1 MAKLTIS
8 KMANLYGLSRGA
20 LYDKVSKGILTATLN
35 EQGQKVIDMV
45 DMIVLY
51 GEAKTD
57 KTIQVEQQPTVQNS
71 SIQTELDSIELYKKM
86 LEMSENS
93 RLKAEQ
99 REDRLFNEI
108 SNLREEIKELKL
120 VLGYTH
126 PIQKEN
132 IKQQPTV
139 QNSSI
144 EQQDYTELNSTKDCS
159 NNVKTPNKQS
169 DIHINKIIEEEE
181 PEKRGF
187 WSRFFLPNG

>member
-51 GEAKTD
+51 GEAKTN
-57 KTIQVEQQPTVQNS
+57 KAVQTEQQQTVQNS
-71 SIQTELDSIELYKKM
+71 SIQTESDSIELYKKM

-108 SNLREEIKELKL
+108 SSLREELKELKL
-120 VLGYTH
+120 VLGYT
-126 PIQKEN
+126 PYIQKKSTE
-132 IKQQPTV
+132 QQPTV
-139 QNSSI
+139 QNNSI
-144 EQQDYTELNSTKDCS
+144 EQQNHTELNSKKTS
-159 NNVKTPNKQS
+159 LNSVKKPNKQG
-169 DIHINKIIEEEE
+169 DININKIIEEE

>member
-20 LYDKVSKGILTATLN
+20 LYDKVSKGVLTATLN

-51 GEAKTD
+51 GEAKID
-57 KTIQVEQQPTVQNS
+57 KTVQVEQQPTIQNS

-86 LEMSENS
+86 LEMSENA

-120 VLGYTH
+120 VLGYTP

-132 IKQQPTV
+132 VEQQPTV

-144 EQQDYTELNSTKDCS
+144 KQQDYTELNNKKDSS
-159 NNVKTPNKQS
+159 NSVKTPNKQS
-169 DIHINKIIEEEE
+169 DIHINKIIEEE

-187 WSRFFLPNG
+187 WSRFFLPND

>member
-20 LYDKVSKGILTATLN
+20 LYDKVSKGVLTATLN

-51 GEAKTD
+51 GEAKVN
-57 KTIQVEQQPTVQNS
+57 KPVQIEQQPTVQNS
-71 SIQTELDSIELYKKM
+71 SIKTELDSIELYKKM

-120 VLGYTH
+120 VLGYTPNIH
-126 PIQKEN
+126 KEN
-132 IKQQPTV
+132 TEQQPTV
-139 QNSSI
+139 QNSSM
-144 EQQDYTELNSTKDCS
+144 EQQRHTELDTKQDSLNSI
-159 NNVKTPNKQS
+159 KTPDKQS
-169 DIHINKIIEEEE
+169 DIHIKKIIEEE
-181 PEKRGF
+181 PKKRGF

>member
-57 KTIQVEQQPTVQNS
+57 KAVQIEQQPTVQNG

-86 LEMSENS
+86 LEMSENA

-120 VLGYTH
+120 VLGYT
-126 PIQKEN
+126 PNIQKEN
-132 IKQQPTV
+132 TEQQQTV
-139 QNSSI
+139 QNSST
-144 EQQDYTELNSTKDCS
+144 EQQSHIELNNKKDSS
-159 NNVKTPNKQS
+159 NSVKTPNKQS
-169 DIHINKIIEEEE
+169 DIHINKIVEEE

>member
-57 KTIQVEQQPTVQNS
+57 KAVQIEQQPTIQNS

-86 LEMSENS
+86 LEMSENA

-99 REDRLFNEI
+99 REDKLFNEI
-108 SNLREEIKELKL
+108 SSLREEIKELKL
-120 VLGYTH
+120 VLGYT
-126 PIQKEN
+126 PPTQKED
-132 IKQQPTV
+132 IEQQQTI

-144 EQQDYTELNSTKDCS
+144 EQQDYTELNSKKDSS
-159 NNVKTPNKQS
+159 NSVKTPNKQS
-169 DIHINKIIEEEE
+169 DIHINKIIEEE

>member
-20 LYDKVSKGILTATLN
+20 LYDKVSKGILKATLN

-57 KTIQVEQQPTVQNS
+57 KAVQIEQQPTVQNS

-86 LEMSENS
+86 LEMSENA

-120 VLGYTH
+120 VLGYTP

-132 IKQQPTV
+132 VEQQPTV

-144 EQQDYTELNSTKDCS
+144 KQQDYTELNNKKDSS
-159 NNVKTPNKQS
+159 NSVKTPNKQS
-169 DIHINKIIEEEE
+169 DIHINKIIEEE

-187 WSRFFLPNG
+187 WSRFFLPND

>member
-20 LYDKVSKGILTATLN
+20 LYDKVSKGILSATLN

-57 KTIQVEQQPTVQNS
+57 KAVQIEQQPTVQNS
-71 SIQTELDSIELYKKM
+71 SIQTELDNIELYKKM
-86 LEMSENS
+86 LEMSENA

-108 SNLREEIKELKL
+108 SSLREEIKELKL
-120 VLGYTH
+120 VLGYT
-126 PIQKEN
+126 PNTKKEN
-132 IKQQPTV
+132 IEQQSTV

-144 EQQDYTELNSTKDCS
+144 EQQDYTELNSKKDSS
-159 NNVKTPNKQS
+159 NSVKTQNKKSNIQ
-169 DIHINKIIEEEE
+169 INKIIEEE

>member
-57 KTIQVEQQPTVQNS
+57 KAVKIEQQPTVQNS

-86 LEMSENS
+86 LEMSENA

-108 SNLREEIKELKL
+108 SSLREEIKELKL
-120 VLGYTH
+120 VLGYT
-126 PIQKEN
+126 PPTQKED
-132 IKQQPTV
+132 IEQQPTI
-139 QNSSI
+139 QNSLI
-144 EQQDYTELNSTKDCS
+144 EQQDYTELNSKKDSS
-159 NNVKTPNKQS
+159 NSVKTPNKQS
-169 DIHINKIIEEEE
+169 DIHINKIIEEE

>member
-51 GEAKTD
+51 GEAKTN
-57 KTIQVEQQPTVQNS
+57 KAVQVEQQQTVQNS

-86 LEMSENS
+86 LEMSENA

-108 SNLREEIKELKL
+108 SSLREELKEFKL
-120 VLGYTH
+120 VLGYT
-126 PIQKEN
+126 PYTQKESTE
-132 IKQQPTV
+132 QQPTV
-139 QNSSI
+139 QNNSI
-144 EQQDYTELNSTKDCS
+144 EQQNHTELNSKNDSLNC
-159 NNVKTPNKQS
+159 VKTPNKQG
-169 DIHINKIIEEEE
+169 DIHINKIIEEE
-181 PEKRGF
+181 PKKRGF

>member
-51 GEAKTD
+51 GEAKID
-57 KTIQVEQQPTVQNS
+57 KTVQVEQQPTIQNS

-86 LEMSENS
+86 LEMSENA

-108 SNLREEIKELKL
+108 SSLREEIKELKL
-120 VLGYTH
+120 VLGYTPSTH
-126 PIQKEN
+126 KEK
-132 IKQQPTV
+132 IEQQPTV

-144 EQQDYTELNSTKDCS
+144 EQQDHTELNSKKDSS
-159 NNVKTPNKQS
+159 NSVKTPNKKS
-169 DIHINKIIEEEE
+169 DTHINKIIEEE
-181 PEKRGF
+181 PKKRGF

>member
-108 SNLREEIKELKL
+108 SSLREELKELKL
-120 VLGYTH
+120 VLGYT
-126 PIQKEN
+126 PYIQKESTEQ
-132 IKQQPTV
+132 KPTV
-139 QNSSI
+139 QNNSI
-144 EQQDYTELNSTKDCS
+144 EQQNHTELNSKKTS
-159 NNVKTPNKQS
+159 LNSVKTSNKQG
-169 DIHINKIIEEEE
+169 DIHINKIIEEES
-181 PEKRGF
+181 EKRGF

>member
-51 GEAKTD
+51 GEAKTN
-57 KTIQVEQQPTVQNS
+57 KAVQTEQQQTVQNS
-71 SIQTELDSIELYKKM
+71 SIQTESDSIELYKKM

-99 REDRLFNEI
+99 REYSLFNEI
-108 SNLREEIKELKL
+108 SSLREELKELKL
-120 VLGYTH
+120 VLGYT
-126 PIQKEN
+126 PYIQKKVLN
-132 IKQQPTV
+132 NNRQFKTIQ
-139 QNSSI
+139 
-144 EQQDYTELNSTKDCS
+144 LNS
-159 NNVKTPNKQS
+159 KTIQN
-169 DIHINKIIEEEE
+169 
-181 PEKRGF
+181 
-187 WSRFFLPNG
+187 

>member
-51 GEAKTD
+51 GEAKID
-57 KTIQVEQQPTVQNS
+57 KTVQVEQQPTIQNS

-86 LEMSENS
+86 LEMSENA

-120 VLGYTH
+120 VLGYTP

-132 IKQQPTV
+132 VEQQPTV

-144 EQQDYTELNSTKDCS
+144 KQQDYTELNNKKDSS
-159 NNVKTPNKQS
+159 NSVKTPNKQS
-169 DIHINKIIEEEE
+169 DIHINKIIEEE

-187 WSRFFLPNG
+187 WSRFFLPND

>member
-51 GEAKTD
+51 GEAKID
-57 KTIQVEQQPTVQNS
+57 KTVQVEQQPTIQNS

-86 LEMSENS
+86 LEMSENA

-120 VLGYTH
+120 VLGYTP

-132 IKQQPTV
+132 VEQQQTV

-144 EQQDYTELNSTKDCS
+144 KQQDYTELNNKKDSS
-159 NNVKTPNKQS
+159 NSVKTPNKQS
-169 DIHINKIIEEEE
+169 DIHINKIIEEE

-187 WSRFFLPNG
+187 WSRFFLPND

>member
-57 KTIQVEQQPTVQNS
+57 KAVQIEQQPTVQNS

-86 LEMSENS
+86 LEMSES
-93 RLKAEQ
+93 ARLKAEQ

-108 SNLREEIKELKL
+108 SSLREEIKELKL
-120 VLGYTH
+120 VLGYTPPTH
-126 PIQKEN
+126 KEN
-132 IKQQPTV
+132 IEQQQTV

-144 EQQDYTELNSTKDCS
+144 EQQGYTELNSKKDSS
-159 NNVKTPNKQS
+159 NSVKTPNKQS
-169 DIHINKIIEEEE
+169 DIHINKIIEEE

-187 WSRFFLPNG
+187 WSNFFLPNG

>member
-51 GEAKTD
+51 GEAKTN
-57 KTIQVEQQPTVQNS
+57 KAVQIEQQQTVQNS

-108 SNLREEIKELKL
+108 SSLREELKELKL
-120 VLGYTH
+120 VLGYT
-126 PIQKEN
+126 PYIQKESTE
-132 IKQQPTV
+132 QQPTV
-139 QNSSI
+139 QNNSI
-144 EQQDYTELNSTKDCS
+144 EQQNHTELNSKKTS
-159 NNVKTPNKQS
+159 LNSVKTPNKQG
-169 DIHINKIIEEEE
+169 DIHINKIIEEE

>member
-57 KTIQVEQQPTVQNS
+57 KAVQIEQQPTVQNS

-108 SNLREEIKELKL
+108 SSLREEIKELKL
-120 VLGYTH
+120 VLGYTP

-132 IKQQPTV
+132 VEQQPTV

-144 EQQDYTELNSTKDCS
+144 KQQDYTELNNKKDSS
-159 NNVKTPNKQS
+159 NSVKTPNKQS
-169 DIHINKIIEEEE
+169 DIHINKIIEEE

-187 WSRFFLPNG
+187 WSRFFLPND

>member
-57 KTIQVEQQPTVQNS
+57 KAVQIEQQPTVQNS

-108 SNLREEIKELKL
+108 SSLREELKL
-120 VLGYTH
+120 VLGYT
-126 PIQKEN
+126 PYTQKESTE
-132 IKQQPTV
+132 QQPTV
-139 QNSSI
+139 QNNSI
-144 EQQDYTELNSTKDCS
+144 EQQKRQFKLRQNTK
-159 NNVKTPNKQS
+159 
-169 DIHINKIIEEEE
+169 
-181 PEKRGF
+181 
-187 WSRFFLPNG
+187 

>member
-51 GEAKTD
+51 GEAKID
-57 KTIQVEQQPTVQNS
+57 KTVQVEQQPTIQNS

-108 SNLREEIKELKL
+108 SSLREEIKELKL
-120 VLGYTH
+120 VLGYTPSTH
-126 PIQKEN
+126 KEK
-132 IKQQPTV
+132 IEQQPTV

-144 EQQDYTELNSTKDCS
+144 EQQDHTELNSKKDSS
-159 NNVKTPNKQS
+159 NSVKTPNKQS
-169 DIHINKIIEEEE
+169 DIHINKIIEEE

-187 WSRFFLPNG
+187 WSKFFLPNG

>member
-20 LYDKVSKGILTATLN
+20 LYDKVSKGILSATLN

-57 KTIQVEQQPTVQNS
+57 KAVQIEQQPTVQNS
-71 SIQTELDSIELYKKM
+71 SIQTGLDSIELYKKM
-86 LEMSENS
+86 LEMSENA

-108 SNLREEIKELKL
+108 SSLREEIKELKL
-120 VLGYTH
+120 ILGYT
-126 PIQKEN
+126 PNTKKEN
-132 IKQQPTV
+132 IEQQPTV

-144 EQQDYTELNSTKDCS
+144 EQQDYTELNSKKDSS
-159 NNVKTPNKQS
+159 NSVKTQNKQS
-169 DIHINKIIEEEE
+169 NIQINKIIEEE

>member
-57 KTIQVEQQPTVQNS
+57 KAVQIEQQPTVQNS

-108 SNLREEIKELKL
+108 SSLREEIKELKL
-120 VLGYTH
+120 VLGYTPSTH
-126 PIQKEN
+126 KEK
-132 IKQQPTV
+132 IERQPTV

-144 EQQDYTELNSTKDCS
+144 EQQDHTELNSKKDSS
-159 NNVKTPNKQS
+159 NSVKTPNKQS
-169 DIHINKIIEEEE
+169 DIHINKIIEEE

-187 WSRFFLPNG
+187 WSKFFLPNG

>member
-20 LYDKVSKGILTATLN
+20 LYDKVSKGILSATLN

-57 KTIQVEQQPTVQNS
+57 KAVQIEQQPTVQNS

-86 LEMSENS
+86 LEMSENA

-108 SNLREEIKELKL
+108 SSLREEIKELKL
-120 VLGYTH
+120 VLGYT
-126 PIQKEN
+126 PNTKKEN
-132 IKQQPTV
+132 IEQQPTV

-144 EQQDYTELNSTKDCS
+144 EQQDYTELNSKKDSS
-159 NNVKTPNKQS
+159 NSVKTQNKQS
-169 DIHINKIIEEEE
+169 NIQINKIIEEE

>member
-51 GEAKTD
+51 GEAKTN
-57 KTIQVEQQPTVQNS
+57 KAVQIEQQPTVQNS

-108 SNLREEIKELKL
+108 SSLREEIKELKL
-120 VLGYTH
+120 VLSYT
-126 PIQKEN
+126 PSTQKEKN
-132 IKQQPTV
+132 EQQPTV

-144 EQQDYTELNSTKDCS
+144 EQQDHTELNSKKDSS
-159 NNVKTPNKQS
+159 NSVKTPNKKS
-169 DIHINKIIEEEE
+169 DTHINKIIEEE
-181 PEKRGF
+181 PKKRGF

>member
-51 GEAKTD
+51 GEAKMD
-57 KTIQVEQQPTVQNS
+57 KAVQIEQQPTVQNS

-86 LEMSENS
+86 LEMSENA

-120 VLGYTH
+120 VLGYTP

-132 IKQQPTV
+132 VEQQPTV

-144 EQQDYTELNSTKDCS
+144 KQQDYTELNNKKDSS
-159 NNVKTPNKQS
+159 NSVKTPNKQS
-169 DIHINKIIEEEE
+169 DIHINKIIEEE

-187 WSRFFLPNG
+187 WSRFFLPND

>member
-57 KTIQVEQQPTVQNS
+57 KAVQIEQQPTVQNS

-86 LEMSENS
+86 LEMSENA

-120 VLGYTH
+120 VLGYTP

-132 IKQQPTV
+132 VEQQPTV

-144 EQQDYTELNSTKDCS
+144 KQQDYTELNNKKDSS
-159 NNVKTPNKQS
+159 NSVKTPNKQS
-169 DIHINKIIEEEE
+169 DIHINKIIEEE

-187 WSRFFLPNG
+187 WSRFFLPND

>member
-57 KTIQVEQQPTVQNS
+57 KAVQIEQQPTIQNS

-86 LEMSENS
+86 LEMSENA

-108 SNLREEIKELKL
+108 SSLREEIKELKL
-120 VLGYTH
+120 VLGYT
-126 PIQKEN
+126 PNTKKEN
-132 IKQQPTV
+132 IEQQPTV

-144 EQQDYTELNSTKDCS
+144 EQQDYTELNSKKDSS
-159 NNVKTPNKQS
+159 NSVKTQNKQS
-169 DIHINKIIEEEE
+169 NIQINKIIEEE
-181 PEKRGF
+181 PKKRGF

>member
-51 GEAKTD
+51 GEAKTN
-57 KTIQVEQQPTVQNS
+57 KSVQGEQQQTVQNS

-86 LEMSENS
+86 LEMSENA

-108 SNLREEIKELKL
+108 SSLREELKELKL
-120 VLGYTH
+120 VLGYT
-126 PIQKEN
+126 PYTQKESN
-132 IKQQPTV
+132 EQQPTV
-139 QNSSI
+139 QNNSI
-144 EQQDYTELNSTKDCS
+144 EQQNPTELNSKKDSLNCIKRS
-159 NNVKTPNKQS
+159 NKQG
-169 DIHINKIIEEEE
+169 DIHINKIIEEE
-181 PEKRGF
+181 PKKRGF

>member
-20 LYDKVSKGILTATLN
+20 LYDKVSKGILSATLN

-57 KTIQVEQQPTVQNS
+57 KAIQIEQQPTVQNS

-86 LEMSENS
+86 LEMSENA

-108 SNLREEIKELKL
+108 SSLREEIKELKL
-120 VLGYTH
+120 VLGYT
-126 PIQKEN
+126 PNTKKEN
-132 IKQQPTV
+132 IEQQPTV

-144 EQQDYTELNSTKDCS
+144 EQQDYTELNSKKDSS
-159 NNVKTPNKQS
+159 NSVKTQNKQS
-169 DIHINKIIEEEE
+169 NIQINKIIEEE

>member
-57 KTIQVEQQPTVQNS
+57 KAVQIEQQPTVQNS
-71 SIQTELDSIELYKKM
+71 SIKTELDSIELYKKM
-86 LEMSENS
+86 LEMSENA

-120 VLGYTH
+120 VLGYTP

-132 IKQQPTV
+132 VEQQPTV

-144 EQQDYTELNSTKDCS
+144 KQQDYTELNNKKDSS
-159 NNVKTPNKQS
+159 NSVKTPNKQS
-169 DIHINKIIEEEE
+169 DIHINKIIEEE

-187 WSRFFLPNG
+187 WSKFFLPNG

>member
-51 GEAKTD
+51 GEAKTN
-57 KTIQVEQQPTVQNS
+57 KAVQIEQQQTVQNS

-86 LEMSENS
+86 LEMSENN

-108 SNLREEIKELKL
+108 SSLREELKELKL
-120 VLGYTH
+120 VLGYT
-126 PIQKEN
+126 PYIQKESTE
-132 IKQQPTV
+132 QQPTV
-139 QNSSI
+139 QNNSI
-144 EQQDYTELNSTKDCS
+144 EQQNHTELNSKKTS
-159 NNVKTPNKQS
+159 LNSVKTPNKQG
-169 DIHINKIIEEEE
+169 DIHINKIIEEE

>member
-57 KTIQVEQQPTVQNS
+57 KAVQIEQQPTVQNS

-86 LEMSENS
+86 LEMSENA

-108 SNLREEIKELKL
+108 SSLREEIKELKL
-120 VLGYTH
+120 VLGYT
-126 PIQKEN
+126 PPTQKED
-132 IKQQPTV
+132 IEQQPTI

-144 EQQDYTELNSTKDCS
+144 EQQDCTKLNSKKYSS
-159 NNVKTPNKQS
+159 NSVKTPNKQS
-169 DIHINKIIEEEE
+169 DIHINKIIEEE

>member
-51 GEAKTD
+51 GEAKTN
-57 KTIQVEQQPTVQNS
+57 KSVQVEQQQTVQNS

-86 LEMSENS
+86 LEMSENA

-108 SNLREEIKELKL
+108 SSLREELKELKL
-120 VLGYTH
+120 VLGYT
-126 PIQKEN
+126 PYIQKESTE
-132 IKQQPTV
+132 QQPTV
-139 QNSSI
+139 QNNSI
-144 EQQDYTELNSTKDCS
+144 EQQNHTELNSKKTS
-159 NNVKTPNKQS
+159 LNSVKTPNKQG
-169 DIHINKIIEEEE
+169 DIHINKIIEEE

>member
-51 GEAKTD
+51 GEAKID
-57 KTIQVEQQPTVQNS
+57 KTVQVEQQPTIQNS

-86 LEMSENS
+86 LEMSENA

-120 VLGYTH
+120 VLGYTP

-132 IKQQPTV
+132 VEQQPTV

-144 EQQDYTELNSTKDCS
+144 KQQDYTELNNKKDSS
-159 NNVKTPNKQS
+159 NSVKTPNKQS
-169 DIHINKIIEEEE
+169 DIHINKIIEEE

-187 WSRFFLPNG
+187 WSKFFLPNG